1 MGGNIGVLVELGLSE
16 GIDANNESVKILAK
30 DLAMQIAASQPQF
43 VKREDAD
50 AKSIEEE
57 RSIYRQQALD
67 SGKPENIVDKIV
79 DGRINKWFGEV
90 CLLEQVWIKDTDVK
104 INKLLAK
111 VSQELGGEISI
122 NRFDRFKVGEGIE
135 KRQDDLAAEVA
146 KMTQN

>member
-111 VSQELGGEISI
+111 VSQSSAEKSRSIVSIVSKLEKVSKSVRTISQPKL
-122 NRFDRFKVGEGIE
+122 RK
-135 KRQDDLAAEVA
+135 
-146 KMTQN
+146 